1 MSTVIKAFDRG
12 VMVGDALFVS
22 VVSPYRRLFLRYSEI
37 GNVTIPSDYEFVG
50 VVFNVNHGTAKI
62 LHKTAIS
69 EKYALEYY
77 SDGMAT
83 SDWYRRKNGG
93 TTNYRG
99 IMNVARGVAYW
110 GPNGSTPSSNIPIQ
124 YSGNDIVS
132 ENAFWTSQYCADIRR
147 KYADYE
153 AYIKD
158 NMMVMLPQHEGCFAL
173 PDSKTLQNTYGEQ
186 TNDNGDY
193 KYPAFAY
200 CKHID
205 HHGIGIAEGDWFLP
219 NVWDGAEL
227 MRDDILAK
235 VAATMSKCGGSAP
248 NNSTPRWFAQRSGT
262 NGAWFFY
269 GDYGVLNGT
278 GGVTYALAV
287 QAVALLDVT

>member
-22 VVSPYRRLFLRYSEI
+22 VVSPYRRLFLRYSEL
-37 GNVTIPSDYEFVG
+37 GNTTIPSDYEFVG
-50 VVFNVNHGTAKI
+50 VVFNVNRGTAKI
-62 LHKTAIS
+62 LHKTATS
-69 EKYALEYY
+69 LKYALDYY
-77 SDGMAT
+77 SDGMQT

-110 GPNGSTPSSNIPIQ
+110 GTNGSTPSSTIPIQ
-124 YSGNDIVS
+124 YSGNDIIS
-132 ENAFWTSQYCADIRR
+132 ENAFWTSQYCVDLRM
-147 KYADYE
+147 KYANYE

-173 PDSKTLQNTYGEQ
+173 PDSKTLQNIYGDLM
-186 TNDNGDY
+186 TGSDY
-193 KYPAFAY
+193 KYPAFHY
-200 CKHID
+200 CKHIN
-205 HHGIGIAEGDWFLP
+205 HNSAGVAEGDWFLP

-227 MRDDILAK
+227 MRDDILVK

-248 NNSTPRWFAQRSGT
+248 NNSTGRWFAQRNT
-262 NGAWFFY
+262 RYGAWGF
-269 GDYGVLNGT
+269 GGSYGVLDNFN
-278 GGVTYALAV
+278 VTASFTV

>member
-22 VVSPYRRLFLRYSEI
+22 VISPYRRMFLRYSEL

-50 VVFNVNHGTAKI
+50 VVFNVNRGTAKI

-110 GPNGSTPSSNIPIQ
+110 GSNGSTPSSNIPIQ

-132 ENAFWTSQYCADIRR
+132 ENAFWTSQYCVDIRR

-158 NMMVMLPQHEGCFAL
+158 NMMVMLPQHDGCFAL

-205 HHGIGIAEGDWFLP
+205 HHGVGIAVGDWFLP

-248 NNSTPRWFAQRSGT
+248 NDSTDRWFAQRCTQSHAFG
-262 NGAWFFY
+262 FY
-269 GDYGVLNGT
+269 GSYGELNNFI
-278 GGVTYALAV
+278 VTYLFTV
-287 QAVALLDVT
+287 QAVALLNVT

>member
-1 MSTVIKAFDRG
+1 MAAIKVFERG
-12 VMVGDALFVS
+12 VMVGDAVFVS
-22 VVSPYRRLFLRYSEI
+22 VISPYRILFLRYSEL
-37 GNVTIPSDYEFVG
+37 GNVSIPDDYEFVG
-50 VVFNVNHGTAKI
+50 VVFNVNKGTAKI
-62 LHKTAIS
+62 LHKTAAS
-69 EKYALEYY
+69 MQYALDAY

-124 YSGNDIVS
+124 YSGNDIIN
-132 ENAFWTSQYCADIRR
+132 ENAFLTSQYCADLRL
-147 KYADYE
+147 KYSSYK

-173 PDSKTLQNTYGEQ
+173 PDSLTLQNTYGDQ

-193 KYPAFAY
+193 MYPAFQF
-200 CKHID
+200 CKQINHNYA
-205 HHGIGIAEGDWFLP
+205 GLGEGQWFLP
-219 NVWDGAEL
+219 NVWDGTEL

-248 NNSTPRWFAQRSGT
+248 NNSTNRWFAQRYT
-262 NGAWFFY
+262 QIAAWSFY
-269 GDYGVLNGT
+269 GSNGVLDGYY
-278 GGVTYALAV
+278 VTYELTV

>member
-1 MSTVIKAFDRG
+1 MNTVIKAFDRG

-22 VVSPYRRLFLRYSEI
+22 VLSPYRRLFLRYSEI

-50 VVFNVNHGTAKI
+50 VVFNVNRGTAKI

-77 SDGMAT
+77 SDGMQT

-132 ENAFWTSQYCADIRR
+132 ENAFWTSQYCADIRS

-158 NMMVMLPQHEGCFAL
+158 NMMVMVPQHEGCFAL

-205 HHGIGIAEGDWFLP
+205 HHGVGVAEGDWFLP

-248 NNSTPRWFAQRSGT
+248 NNSTDRWFAQRYGT
-262 NGAWFFY
+262 NSAWIFG
-269 GDYGVLNGT
+269 GDSGVLIISY
-278 GGVTYALAV
+278 VTDDFTV

>member
-1 MSTVIKAFDRG
+1 MNTVIKAFDRG

-22 VVSPYRRLFLRYSEI
+22 VLSPYRRVFLRYSDI
-37 GNVTIPSDYEFVG
+37 GNVVIPSDYEFVG
-50 VVFNVNHGTAKI
+50 VVFNVNRGTAKI

-77 SDGMAT
+77 NDGMAT

-158 NMMVMLPQHEGCFAL
+158 NMMVMLPQHVGCFAL

-200 CKHID
+200 CKHIN
-205 HHGIGIAEGDWFLP
+205 HYGAGVAEGDWFLP

-235 VAATMSKCGGSAP
+235 VATTMSKCGGSAP
-248 NNSTPRWFAQRSGT
+248 NNSADRWFAQRYGQDVAFFF
-262 NGAWFFY
+262 NGYY
-269 GDYGVLNGT
+269 GELNGYY
-278 GGVTYALAV
+278 VTYDLTV
-287 QAVALLDVT
+287 QAVALLDV

>member
-1 MSTVIKAFDRG
+1 MSAIKVFERG
-12 VMVGDALFVS
+12 VMVGDAVFIS
-22 VVSPYRRLFLRYSEI
+22 VLSPYRILFLRYSEL
-37 GNVTIPSDYEFVG
+37 GNVAIPSDYEFVG
-50 VVFNVNHGTAKI
+50 VVFNVNKGTAKI
-62 LHKTAIS
+62 LHKTAVS
-69 EKYALEYY
+69 LKYALDYY

-93 TTNYRG
+93 TTNYCG

-124 YSGNDIVS
+124 YSGNDIIS
-132 ENAFWTSQYCADIRR
+132 ENAFLTSQYCADLRR
-147 KYADYE
+147 KYASYE

-173 PDSKTLQNTYGEQ
+173 PDSLTLQNTYGDQ
-186 TNDNGDY
+186 MSGSDY
-193 KYPAFAY
+193 KYPAFHY
-200 CKHID
+200 CKHIN
-205 HHGIGIAEGDWFLP
+205 HNYAGLGEGQWFLP

-248 NNSTPRWFAQRSGT
+248 NNSAHRWFAQRYNASY
-262 NGAWFFY
+262 AWIFY
-269 GDYGVLNGT
+269 GGGGALDYGYVPYEFT
-278 GGVTYALAV
+278 V